1 MCIKADCFPGCEVIK
16 YEINLI
22 FLIKPFS
29 SMTKFSR
36 QIFKYLEKE
45 NNFLG
50 EIKRVF
56 KGFSVAKNCLRPESA
71 PLK

>member
-1 MCIKADCFPGCEVIK
+1 MCIKAACFPGCEVIK

-29 SMTKFSR
+29 CMTKLSR

-50 EIKRVF
+50 EIKSVF
-56 KGFSVAKNCLRPESA
+56 KGFSVAENCLRPESA
-71 PLK
+71 P